1 MAKQVVSA
9 SILELLV
16 WCRDES
22 CLELTTIS
30 VSLACPHFLQTAAS
44 PQIPLHG
51 IMLRTG
57 NFLAVT
63 VWSASSGK
71 RDPW

>member
-22 CLELTTIS
+22 CLELSTIS

-44 PQIPLHG
+44 PIHRKFHY
-51 IMLRTG
+51 M
-57 NFLAVT
+57 
-63 VWSASSGK
+63 ASCYEPATFSL
-71 RDPW
+71 